1 MLQRGWCIFKLVWDI
16 FFELYFVAFEVDR
29 CNIQLVFQH
38 IDSHEISGCRIEAI
52 DVRFASSVG
61 FLLSEVQDIAVVLKL
76 DDQFGDGRNT
86 QVHFTAQIGNGR
98 IAIGNIVMDDL
109 LFQKFIAVVIIGR
122 Q

>member
-1 MLQRGWCIFKLVWDI
+1 MFGLRPPLVSC
-16 FFELYFVAFEVDR
+16 FPKSR
-29 CNIQLVFQH
+29 
-38 IDSHEISGCRIEAI
+38 
-52 DVRFASSVG
+52 
-61 FLLSEVQDIAVVLKL
+61 IAVVLKL
-76 DDQFGDGRNT
+76 GDQFGDGRNT

>member
-1 MLQRGWCIFKLVWDI
+1 MFGLRPPLVSC
-16 FFELYFVAFEVDR
+16 FPKSR
-29 CNIQLVFQH
+29 
-38 IDSHEISGCRIEAI
+38 
-52 DVRFASSVG
+52 
-61 FLLSEVQDIAVVLKL
+61 KL